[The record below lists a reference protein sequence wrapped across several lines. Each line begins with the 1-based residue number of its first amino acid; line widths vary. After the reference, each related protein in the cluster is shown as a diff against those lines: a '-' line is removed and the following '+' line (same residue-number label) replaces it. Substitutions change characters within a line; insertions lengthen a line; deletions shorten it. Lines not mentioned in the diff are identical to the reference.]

1 MSNVLQAKERTEF
14 RRSALTNIRREG
26 NIPAVVYGVNM
37 EAKPIYVKRAPV
49 FSSNQK
55 SGPQRA
61 YVS

>member
-37 EAKPIYVKRAPV
+37 EAKPIDVNLASFFK
-49 FSSNQK
+49 
-55 SGPQRA
+55 
-61 YVS
+61 